1 MKEVQFMEE
10 EGRNGPS
17 NTPRSVNSRS
27 TSLHNNHNQL
37 AREEPTQS
45 NKFIKKKRTTRE
57 YVHINSTAN
66 NKVNMQVQPETC
78 QVNTTTKFTRMPR

>member
-45 NKFIKKKRTTRE
+45 NKFIKKKK
-57 YVHINSTAN
+57 N
-66 NKVNMQVQPETC
+66 NKRIRSYQLNRQQQSEHASAT
-78 QVNTTTKFTRMPR
+78 